1 MNEFL
6 KLEEIFRPNPTQT
19 TTCSHNWLFIN
30 RGITQDLCLWVLL
43 YFLLNNEHFNI
54 CFFLRFRFPHF
65 SSLITSPIF
74 LFRTKSSY
82 QNNESSD
89 LSSIHWTRFFF
100 KISRNVKCDW
110 SISFIQVGRNRT
122 HPIFQMPYYT
132 NICTSSLCESA
143 QSQTSCMIQVLSYK
157 LFNVKPA

>member
-100 KISRNVKCDW
+100 KIIQHQETWNV
-110 SISFIQVGRNRT
+110 IGLF
-122 HPIFQMPYYT
+122 P
-132 NICTSSLCESA
+132 
-143 QSQTSCMIQVLSYK
+143 SYK
-157 LFNVKPA
+157 LEEIELILFFKCRIIQIFVHQVCVNLLKVKLVAWYKFYHTNCLM

>member
-82 QNNESSD
+82 QNNESTD

-100 KISRNVKCDW
+100 KIIQHRETWNV
-110 SISFIQVGRNRT
+110 IGLF
-122 HPIFQMPYYT
+122 P
-132 NICTSSLCESA
+132 
-143 QSQTSCMIQVLSYK
+143 SYK
-157 LFNVKPA
+157 LEEIELILFFKCRIIQIFVHQVCVNLLKVKLVAWYKFYHTNCLM